1 MIDTTD
7 TRDRSQT
14 HVMVRKNGIKDW
26 MPKTVWKSIGGE
38 SNTEG
43 WVLVEETPPSV
54 IEIRQK
60 KAETKEEIVS
70 ENIEGDSVQESAP
83 TALKEKVKSVKKK

>member
-7 TRDRSQT
+7 TRDRSAT
-14 HVMVRKNGIKDW
+14 HVMVHKNGIKDW
-26 MPKTVWKSIGGE
+26 MPISVWKAIGSDG
-38 SNTEG
+38 NTDG
-43 WVLVEETPPSV
+43 WVRVEDTPPSV

-60 KAETKEEIVS
+60 KVEAKDVVV
-70 ENIEGDSVQESAP
+70 ENIEGDLVEETTP